1 MAQLGRRVF
10 HNLQEIQQ
18 EGIEATRW
26 ALNETLKALRK
37 KLQKLIESHIY
48 ENAYQSKWYDRTGF
62 LLNDDA
68 IELYTYKNTANDIG
82 IGIRFNKQLYDSIPR
97 EPFQHGNP
105 LRYLEMG
112 SYLEIMNDSSKLH
125 ENPYHFPTGNVLERG
140 HFYTEFQ
147 NWAKENY
154 SDIFKAKMYMYK
166 HGGGGSSNRNASGS
180 NSLSD
185 STSHIPSLNTYN

>member
-26 ALNETLKALRK
+26 ALKETLKSFK
-37 KLQKLIESHIY
+37 NELQSLIKSHIY
-48 ENAYQSKWYDRTGF
+48 ENAYKSKWYDRTNF
-62 LLNDDA
+62 LLDDEA

-82 IGIRFNKQLYDSIPR
+82 IGIRFNKQLYDNIPR

-125 ENPYHFPTGNVLERG
+125 ENPYHFPTGKVLERG
-140 HFYTEFQ
+140 QFYTEFQ
-147 NWAKENY
+147 KWADKKYKE
-154 SDIFKAKMYMYK
+154 IFRNKMYLYT
-166 HGGGGSSNRNASGS
+166 HGNGGHSEKNASGS
-180 NSLSD
+180 RSLSD